1 MALGAK
7 LSKSVSGLGQK
18 IQKGTSQLGQKISKV
33 EKQAQRG
40 IAKGIEMGQ
49 GAVRD
54 VERGI
59 VQASGKVGAVKQG
72 LLKGARIIDVLQSTG
87 VASLVPGLSMGLA
100 GASGALRAGA
110 GGLKQLQDVGKDTRM
125 ATGKAKNQLA
135 SVGQKASQ
143 RVGEVGS
150 GARSRVE
157 KFGERA
163 KAIEQ
168 QTQEDISNVRSA
180 FSS

>member
-1 MALGAK
+1 MALGTK
-7 LSKSVSGLGQK
+7 LSKKFSMLGNKIQGGASSLGKKISGL
-18 IQKGTSQLGQKISKV
+18 

-40 IAKGIEMGQ
+40 IAKGIDMGQ
-49 GAVRD
+49 GAIRD

-72 LLKGARIIDVLQSTG
+72 LLKGANVIDVLQTTG
-87 VASLVPGLSMGLA
+87 VASMVPGLGAGLA
-100 GASGALRAGA
+100 AASGALRGGA
-110 GGLKQLQDVGKDTRM
+110 AGLKKLQDVGADARM
-125 ATGKAKNQLA
+125 ATAKGKNQLA

-143 RVGEVGS
+143 KVSDVGGMAKS
-150 GARSRVE
+150 KVE

-168 QTQEDISNVRSA
+168 RTQEDISNVQSA
-180 FSS
+180 FSD